1 MPKTCPPQE
10 DAEISTE
17 AELVEAEHAT
27 KKMIQLFN
35 DIMVQWCNDTMI

>member
-17 AELVEAEHAT
+17 AELVEAVLTT
-27 KKMIQLFN
+27 KKKIN
-35 DIMVQWCNDTMI
+35 